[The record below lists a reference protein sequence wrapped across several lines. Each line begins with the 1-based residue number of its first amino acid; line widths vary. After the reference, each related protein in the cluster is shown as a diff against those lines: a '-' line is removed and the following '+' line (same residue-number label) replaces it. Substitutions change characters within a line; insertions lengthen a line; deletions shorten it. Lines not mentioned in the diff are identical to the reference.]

1 METLPG
7 LEGADSSATIQST
20 DWDDLQYYIQEA
32 LPGTVQDVLPIEE
45 VA

>member
-7 LEGADSSATIQST
+7 IEGADSSVEIQRT
-20 DWDDLQYYIQEA
+20 GWDDLQYYVQDA
-32 LPGTVQDVLPIEE
+32 LPGTVQDELPIEE